1 MEYLCLVYLDGKQ
14 FDGVSKDELV
24 AIDDS
29 SLAYDEELRRRGH
42 LLAARALAGP
52 QTAASVRPRAGGATM
67 TDGPFVETKEHL
79 GGFIMIEA
87 RDMNE
92 ALQIAA
98 QIPIARYGGVEVRP
112 VSRLQ
117 RDAAGNPVVLAGD
130 AP

>member
-14 FDGVSKDELV
+14 FSGLSKDEM
-24 AIDDS
+24 ADIDRN

-42 LLAARALAGP
+42 LVAARALAEP
-52 QTAASVRPRAGGATM
+52 RTAMSVRPRTGGASM

-79 GGFIMIEA
+79 GGFILIEA

-98 QIPIARYGGVEVRP
+98 KIPVARFGGVEVRP
-112 VSRLQ
+112 ILRLE
-117 RDAAGNPVVLAGD
+117 RDAAGNPVVLAGE
-130 AP
+130 PR

>member
-14 FDGVSKDELV
+14 LDGVSKDELV
-24 AIDDS
+24 AIDGS

-42 LLAARALAGP
+42 LVAARALAGP
-52 QTAASVRPRAGGATM
+52 QTAVSVRPRTGGASM

-79 GGFIMIEA
+79 GGFILIEA

-98 QIPIARYGGVEVRP
+98 QIPIARFGGVEVRP
-112 VSRLQ
+112 VLRLQ
-117 RDAAGNPVVLAGD
+117 RDEAGKPVVLAGD